1 MKRVMGCLLLTCMFV
16 TNCISG
22 EKMQGHANIAD
33 LAYSGDVY
41 TISIEVSKGVY
52 IDERD
57 SFQKKYTALMV
68 AAREGDYRLA
78 EWLIEHGANVN
89 AKTRDGHTALM
100 YACHNRYPE
109 IVRLL
114 LKKGADVHL
123 KSVQGHTAWTEI
135 METEKDAIMQ
145 ALLDSGAK
153 EEKIK

>member
-1 MKRVMGCLLLTCMFV
+1 
-16 TNCISG
+16 
-22 EKMQGHANIAD
+22 MQGHANIAD